1 MSAVTIID
9 YGVGNLLSVARAL
22 TFCGGEVEVTSDLMR
37 IARAE
42 RLVLPGVGAF
52 GDCIDEIKARKLDD
66 EVKAFAA
73 SGRPLLGIC
82 VGMQVLF
89 DYSEEFGVN
98 PGLGLIPGAVKAI
111 PSTGADGAPHK
122 IPHIGWSPL
131 RLPEDNGRNGWQGT
145 LLEPVSPGAA
155 VYFVHSFTGWPDDP
169 AFRLAD
175 AEYDGRRIAAAVGRD
190 NVWGTQF
197 HPEKSGP
204 TGLGILKA
212 FLAL

>member
-1 MSAVTIID
+1 MSSITVID

-22 TFCGGEVEVTSDLMR
+22 AFCGGEVDVTSDLSR
-37 IARAE
+37 IAKAD

-52 GDCIDEIKARKLDD
+52 GDCIEEIKQRHMDD
-66 EVKAFAA
+66 AIRTFAA

-89 DYSEEFGVN
+89 DYSEEFGIHF
-98 PGLGLIPGAVKAI
+98 GLGLIQGAVRAI
-111 PSTGADGAPHK
+111 PAFTESGTPHK

-131 RLPEDNGRNGWQGT
+131 LFPDGGRNDWGGSP
-145 LLEPVSPGAA
+145 LEPVSPGDAA
-155 VYFVHSFTGWPDDP
+155 YFIHSFTGWPEDP

-175 AEYDGRRIAAAVGRD
+175 SVYDGQRIAAAVGRN

-204 TGLGILKA
+204 TGLCILKR
-212 FLAL
+212 FLML